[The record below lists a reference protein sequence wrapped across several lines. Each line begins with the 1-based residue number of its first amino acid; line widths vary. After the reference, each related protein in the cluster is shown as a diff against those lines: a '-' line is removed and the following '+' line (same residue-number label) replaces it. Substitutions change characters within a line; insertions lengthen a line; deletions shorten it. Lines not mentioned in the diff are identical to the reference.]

1 MVGRP
6 RNPNREP
13 ATKLV
18 RLTPKQWEIMVRLHQ
33 GSEPYGDTISRAL
46 QIAEDLRKK
55 VKAQDLEIMGLQEEL
70 EVMNVRRD
78 SLLRVQKRQ
87 AAAVYEL
94 EETLKE
100 REEQYEREQ
109 NRMLLQVLPRNE

>member
-55 VKAQDLEIMGLQEEL
+55 VKAQNLEIMGLQEEV
-70 EVMNVRRD
+70 EVLN
-78 SLLRVQKRQ
+78 VQKRQ
-87 AAAVYEL
+87 PIKGS
-94 EETLKE
+94 KE
-100 REEQYEREQ
+100 AGSGRI
-109 NRMLLQVLPRNE
+109 

>member
-70 EVMNVRRD
+70 EVMNCT
-78 SLLRVQKRQ
+78 KRQ
-87 AAAVYEL
+87 PIKGSKKTGSGSIRTGTEA
-94 EETLKE
+94 KG
-100 REEQYEREQ
+100 
-109 NRMLLQVLPRNE
+109 